1 LIETLQQQ
9 DKNGIQGRCSIM
21 P

>member
-21 P
+21 H